1 MRFTIKAPEDG
12 MGIFNRFKDIVSSNL
27 NALLDGAEDPRKLI
41 RLMVRE
47 MEETLVELKSNC
59 AGIMAEQKTMER
71 ERAGLSEAAA
81 KWEQRAALAVERG
94 REDLARE
101 ALHEKGALLRR
112 HEALDAESAHLGAL
126 VDQARDDIAR
136 LEEKLASAREKQRL
150 LEQRHA
156 RARTRTRAGQTL
168 TRVDA
173 SDAVRRFDSFESRIE
188 RLEAEAELAAPGRR
202 VDLEEAFADLEKDD
216 SIEAELAAL
225 RSRKAGGKDASGR
238 TTGQTTGQTTG
249 KSAGKAAAKSPA
261 KDAPADAP
269 GGAGDAD

>member
-238 TTGQTTGQTTG
+238 TTGQTTG